1 MKLKTFSSKSSPAIS
16 ATKPSN
22 ESDYSGEKLTSTIFG
37 CLSVNA
43 RTVHY
48 RRFYLFQMIC
58 FPFIP
63 ILALFIQNLVIF
75 LEQINAYE
83 ETLEINQQ
91 VWWNL
96 ISQRKNFD
104 LITFYV
110 QQISITVRNS
120 ALELSHNF
128 WTEN

>member
-1 MKLKTFSSKSSPAIS
+1 MSYFDFQEMKLKTFSSKSSPTTS
-16 ATKPSN
+16 STKPSN

-63 ILALFIQNLVIF
+63 ILALFVQNLAIF
-75 LEQINAYE
+75 LEQIEAYE
-83 ETLEINQQ
+83 ETRDIYEQ
-91 VWWNL
+91 VGKHL
-96 ISQRKNFD
+96 AAFRA
-104 LITFYV
+104 
-110 QQISITVRNS
+110 QI
-120 ALELSHNF
+120 EF
-128 WTEN
+128 